1 MPVAVAASIGTPLR
15 QERTLADTHR
25 QTAAAEHALE
35 NGILL
40 QQQLF
45 GMQLQG
51 NVTIAEVIGRLQK
64 LQC

>member
-1 MPVAVAASIGTPLR
+1 MPVTVAASIGTPLR
-15 QERTLADTHR
+15 QEGTLADTHR

-40 QQQLF
+40 QQQLIV
-45 GMQLQG
+45 MQLQG
-51 NVTIAEVIGRLQK
+51 DVTIAEVIGRLQK